1 MKRLAVAAVAAATT
15 LTLSATPAFAADG
28 YSSCPTV
35 PGFNESVCD
44 MYTSSGW
51 AVVGDLNQKIS
62 DDNEQY
68 GDVTDSTQSSI
79 DAWASLREA
88 DENNDWR
95 IGTTLDIIIG
105 TGAAA
110 LLLLLGAGAAM
121 SGLIPG
127 VALPF

>member
-51 AVVGDLNQKIS
+51 AVTGDLTQKIS
-62 DDNEQY
+62 DDNEKY

>member
-51 AVVGDLNQKIS
+51 AVTGDLTQKIS

>member
-15 LTLSATPAFAADG
+15 LTLSATPAFASDG

-51 AVVGDLNQKIS
+51 AVTGDLNQKIS

>member
-51 AVVGDLNQKIS
+51 AVTGDLNQKIS

-79 DAWASLREA
+79 DAWASLMEA

>member
-15 LTLSATPAFAADG
+15 FTLSATPAFAADG

-51 AVVGDLNQKIS
+51 AVTGDLTQKIS